1 MPLRFV
7 IGYCTLPKVRVILY
21 VDPDSGKLPELKGVV
36 VLVVF
41 VPLVLVAVGCDTVD
55 DVAVTNLAI

>member
-1 MPLRFV
+1 M
-7 IGYCTLPKVRVILY
+7 
-21 VDPDSGKLPELKGVV
+21 DPDSGKLPELKGVV